1 VKPSQKIRQHQQK
14 IQELAQQFGI
24 KNLRI
29 FGSVAKGEDTENS
42 DLDLLVE
49 ASPTTTLFDILGLQ
63 IELEELLNIKV
74 DVVTDNSLP
83 PKFKDEVLR
92 YAIAI

>member
-1 VKPSQKIRQHQQK
+1 MKPSQKIRQHQQK
-14 IQELAQQFGI
+14 IQELAQQFGM

-49 ASPTTTLFDILGLQ
+49 ASPRTALFDICGLQ
-63 IELEELLNIKV
+63 IELEELLNLKV

-83 PKFKDEVLR
+83 SKFKDEVLR
-92 YAIAI
+92 YAIIL

>member
-1 VKPSQKIRQHQQK
+1 MKPSQKIQQHQQK

-24 KNLRI
+24 KNIRI

-49 ASPTTTLFDILGLQ
+49 ASPTTTLFDIFGLQ
-63 IELEELLNIKV
+63 IELEELLKHKV

-83 PKFKDEVLR
+83 SKFKDEVLR
-92 YAIAI
+92 YAIIL

>member
-1 VKPSQKIRQHQQK
+1 MKPSQKIQQHQQK

-42 DLDLLVE
+42 DLDLLVQ
-49 ASPTTTLFDILGLQ
+49 ASPTTTLFDICGLQ
-63 IELEELLNIKV
+63 IELEELLNLKV

-83 PKFKDEVLR
+83 LRFKGEVMH
-92 YAIAI
+92 YAIPL

>member
-1 VKPSQKIRQHQQK
+1 MKPSQKIRQHQQK

-42 DLDLLVE
+42 DLDLLFE
-49 ASPTTTLFDILGLQ
+49 ASPTTTLFDICGLQ
-63 IELEELLNIKV
+63 IELEELLNLKV

-83 PKFKDEVLR
+83 LRFKGEVMH
-92 YAIAI
+92 YAIPL

>member
-1 VKPSQKIRQHQQK
+1 MKPSQKIQQHQQK

-49 ASPTTTLFDILGLQ
+49 ASPTTTLFDIFGL
-63 IELEELLNIKV
+63 
-74 DVVTDNSLP
+74 
-83 PKFKDEVLR
+83 
-92 YAIAI
+92 

>member
-1 VKPSQKIRQHQQK
+1 MKPSQKIRQHQQK
-14 IQELAQQFGI
+14 IQELAQQFGM

-49 ASPTTTLFDILGLQ
+49 ASPQPHFLIFLDYK
-63 IELEELLNIKV
+63 LN
-74 DVVTDNSLP
+74 
-83 PKFKDEVLR
+83 
-92 YAIAI
+92 

>member
-1 VKPSQKIRQHQQK
+1 MKPSQKIQQHQQK
-14 IQELAQQFGI
+14 IQELAQKFGM

-49 ASPTTTLFDILGLQ
+49 ASPTTTLFDICGLQ
-63 IELEELLNIKV
+63 IELEELLNLKV

-83 PKFKDEVLR
+83 LRFKGEVMH
-92 YAIAI
+92 YAIPL